1 MFSLFSCPS
10 GQETLDRFGSQVCLD
25 PGTRCIVDEAGLCVA
40 TESNPEFC
48 TGDNCVCSDDNGCIQ
63 TVIVGD
69 KNFIIVIFVSLIIL
83 FRKLICFTD
92 LMLPLE

>member
-1 MFSLFSCPS
+1 M
-10 GQETLDRFGSQVCLD
+10 CLD

-83 FRKLICFTD
+83 FRKLICFTV
-92 LMLPLE
+92 LILPLEHFFFILISSMIYQLRWRITV